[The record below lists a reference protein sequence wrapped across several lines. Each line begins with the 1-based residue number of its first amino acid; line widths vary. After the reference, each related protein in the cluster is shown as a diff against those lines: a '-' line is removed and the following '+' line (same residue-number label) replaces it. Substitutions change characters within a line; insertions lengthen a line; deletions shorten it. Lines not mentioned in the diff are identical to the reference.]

1 MAPVFYQM
9 FMDVTSGR
17 FGAATLWWG
26 MGIMFWLGFGAVTYG
41 GKMPERW
48 IPNFKFNGHAWMH
61 IGVNG
66 AMYCEYQFI
75 RAAFY
80 RYHATHNS
88 TY

>member
-1 MAPVFYQM
+1 
-9 FMDVTSGR
+9 
-17 FGAATLWWG
+17 
-26 MGIMFWLGFGAVTYG
+26 
-41 GKMPERW
+41 
-48 IPNFKFNGHAWMH
+48 MH